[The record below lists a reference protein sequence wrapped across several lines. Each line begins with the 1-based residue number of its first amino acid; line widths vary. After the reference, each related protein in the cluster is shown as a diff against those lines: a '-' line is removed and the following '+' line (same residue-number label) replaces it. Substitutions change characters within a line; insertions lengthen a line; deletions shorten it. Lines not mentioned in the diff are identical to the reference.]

1 MESETFPVA
10 PLTTKLHVPRVC
22 PNLLARPRLTGRLN
36 QGLRRKLTLV
46 SVPAGFG
53 KTTLLCEW
61 IAQSQRRVAW
71 ISLDDGDNDP
81 TRFWK
86 LVVGGLQT
94 LSASL
99 GVNATALLRAQLIG
113 QPPIEAVLASLIN
126 DIAAIPTTDAI
137 ALVLDDYQFIKAQS
151 IHDALTFFIDYLPPQ
166 LHLIVASQVDPP
178 LPLSRLRDRGELAEL
193 HTPDLR
199 FTREEVEEFL
209 KRAMGL
215 SLSAAEVSALETH
228 TEGWIAALQLAAL
241 LMRDKSD
248 MSDVT
253 AAFAGNQRHA
263 LDYLTQE
270 VLWQQPEDI
279 QTFLLQTSILKR
291 LSPSLCNALTGRS
304 DGQAMLES
312 LERTNL
318 FVLAL
323 DDERHWFRYQH
334 LPAEFLR
341 QRLRQTQAERMPE
354 LHRRAAEWN
363 ERNGFVSEAIE
374 HALAAEDFE
383 RAAGLVEGAARLT
396 LRRGEITTVQ
406 GWLDALP
413 DDMVRSRGR
422 LGVARAWVLLLSSQ
436 LESVEAWLEVMG
448 AAACARLA
456 TEEADLLQ
464 GEISVIRAMVA
475 SYRDDPAQVI
485 ECCQQALEHV
495 AEDDLTMRA
504 VVLDFLGVAY
514 RLDGDLYRS
523 SQALVESININRAV
537 GNLYPMLDAM
547 CNLAIVQWEQ
557 AQLRYAAQIVEQ
569 AAQWVSDS
577 GGPSLPVAGIVQV
590 LLGSLEYEWNDLHA
604 SLRYVLEGLELGE
617 MAQNAD
623 ALLYGYMTLARL
635 KQAHGDLRGALEA
648 LQSAEQEA
656 CKHTTCHTAS
666 LAAAQRVRVWLAA
679 GDRAAAARWAQE
691 YRQTTPTTPV
701 YERELTDLALARVLI
716 AQGRTQGSS
725 HLVEDALNL
734 LEQMLPAAEDGGR
747 MGRVL
752 EILVLQSLAL
762 DAQGNSVSAFVALG
776 RALRLAEPE
785 GYVRLFIDEGAPMR
799 ELLRQ
804 AARHGVAPEYVSRLL
819 TAFAEEGR
827 IRLL

>member
-1 MESETFPVA
+1 MESETFPA
-10 PLTTKLHVPRVC
+10 PPLTTKLRVPRVR
-22 PNLLARPRLTGRLN
+22 PNLVARRRLTERLN

-46 SVPAGFG
+46 SAPPGFG
-53 KTTLLCEW
+53 KTTLLCQW

-71 ISLDDGDNDP
+71 MSLDDGDNDP

-86 LVVGGLQT
+86 LVVGSLQT
-94 LSASL
+94 LSANL
-99 GVNATALLRAQLIG
+99 GINATALLRAQLTG

-151 IHDALTFFIDYLPPQ
+151 IHDALAFFIDYLPPQ
-166 LHLIVASQVDPP
+166 LHLVVASQVDPP
-178 LPLSRLRDRGELAEL
+178 LRLSRLRERGELAEL

-209 KRAMGL
+209 KQSIGL
-215 SLSAAEVSALETH
+215 SLSATEVTALETRS
-228 TEGWIAALQLAAL
+228 EGWIAALQLAAL

-248 MSDVT
+248 MSDLM
-253 AAFAGNQRHA
+253 AAFTGNHRHV

-270 VLWQQPEDI
+270 VLCRQPEDV

-291 LSPSLCNALTGRS
+291 LTPSLCNALSGRS
-304 DGQAMLES
+304 DGQAMLET
-312 LERTNL
+312 LEGTDL
-318 FVLAL
+318 FVLPL
-323 DDERHWFRYQH
+323 DEERHWYHYHH
-334 LPAEFLR
+334 LLAEFLR
-341 QRLRQTQAERMPE
+341 HRLRQTQAERVPE

-383 RAAGLVEGAARLT
+383 RAARLVEGVARLT

-436 LESVEAWLEVMG
+436 LETVEAWLQVIG
-448 AAACARLA
+448 APPCAGLA
-456 TEEADLLQ
+456 TEEAALLQ
-464 GEISVIRAMVA
+464 GEIPVIRAVAA
-475 SYRDDPAQVI
+475 SYRDDPAQAI
-485 ECCQQALEHV
+485 ECCQQALAHL
-495 AEDDLTMRA
+495 AEDDLSMRA

-514 RLDGDLYRS
+514 RLNGDLYRS

-537 GNLYPMLDAM
+537 GSLYPMLDAM
-547 CNLAIVQWEQ
+547 CNLAIVEWEQ

-577 GGPSLPVAGIVQV
+577 GGPSLPMAGIVQV
-590 LLGSLEYEWNDLHA
+590 LLGSLEYEWNDLHT
-604 SLRYVLEGLELGE
+604 SLRHVLEGLELGE

-648 LQSAEQEA
+648 IRSAEQEA
-656 CKHTTCHTAS
+656 CKHTTCHMAS

-679 GDRAAAARWAQE
+679 GNQEDAAKWAQE
-691 YRQTTPTTPV
+691 YVQETPATPV

-716 AQGRTQGSS
+716 AQGRIEGSS
-725 HLVEDALNL
+725 HLVEDALSL
-734 LEQMLPAAEDGGR
+734 LEPMLPAAEGGGR

-762 DAQGNSVSAFVALG
+762 DAQGNTLSALVALG
-776 RALRLAEPE
+776 RALVLAEPE
-785 GYVRLFIDEGAPMR
+785 GYVRLFIDEGAPMQ

-819 TAFAEEGR
+819 VAFADERR

>member
-10 PLTTKLHVPRVC
+10 PLTTKLRVPRIR
-22 PNLLARPRLTGRLN
+22 PNLVARPRLTERLN
-36 QGLRRKLTLV
+36 RGLRRKLTLV
-46 SVPAGFG
+46 SAPAGFG

-86 LVVGGLQT
+86 LIIAALQT

-99 GVNATALLRAQLIG
+99 GINATALLRAQLIG

-137 ALVLDDYQFIKAQS
+137 ALVLDDYQFIKTQS
-151 IHDALTFFIDYLPPQ
+151 IHDALAFFMDYLPPQ
-166 LHLIVASQVDPP
+166 LHLIIASQADAP
-178 LPLSRLRDRGELAEL
+178 LPLSRLRERGELAEL

-199 FTREEVEEFL
+199 FRREEVEEFL

-215 SLSAAEVSALETH
+215 SLSTAEVSALETH
-228 TEGWIAALQLAAL
+228 TEGWIAALQIAAL

-248 MSDVT
+248 MSDFM
-253 AAFAGNQRHA
+253 AAFKGNHHHV
-263 LDYLTQE
+263 LDYLMQK
-270 VLWQQPEDI
+270 VLWRQPEDI
-279 QTFLLQTSILKR
+279 RTFLLQTSILKR

-312 LERTNL
+312 LERMGL
-318 FVLAL
+318 LVLPL
-323 DDERHWFRYQH
+323 DDEGHWYRYHQ
-334 LPAEFLR
+334 LLAEFLR
-341 QRLRQTQAERMPE
+341 HRLRQTRAERVPE

-383 RAAGLVEGAARLT
+383 RAAGLVEGVARLT

-413 DDMVRSRGR
+413 DEMVRSRGR

-436 LESVEAWLEVMG
+436 LETVEAWLEVMG
-448 AAACARLA
+448 ATTCAGLA

-464 GEISVIRAMVA
+464 GEISVIRAVVA
-475 SYRDDPAQVI
+475 SYREDPAQAI

-504 VVLDFLGVAY
+504 VVLDFLGVAH
-514 RLDGDLYRS
+514 RLDGDLYRAS
-523 SQALVESININRAV
+523 GALVESININRAV

-557 AQLRYAAQIVEQ
+557 AQLRYAAQIIEQ

-577 GGPSLPVAGIVQV
+577 GGPSLPMAGIVQV
-590 LLGSLEYEWNDLHA
+590 LLGSLEYEWNDLHT
-604 SLRYVLEGLELGE
+604 SLRYVLEGLELGKL
-617 MAQNAD
+617 AQNAD

-635 KQAHGDLRGALEA
+635 KQANGDLRGALEA

-656 CKHTTCHTAS
+656 CKRTTCHTAS
-666 LAAAQRVRVWLAA
+666 LATAQRVRVWLA
-679 GDRAAAARWAQE
+679 GSNQEAAAKWARE
-691 YRQTTPTTPV
+691 YGQKTPSAPV
-701 YERELTDLALARVLI
+701 HERELTDLALARVLI
-716 AQGRTQGSS
+716 ARGRMEGSS
-725 HLVEDALNL
+725 HPVEDALSL
-734 LEQMLPAAEDGGR
+734 LEQMLPAAESGGR

-752 EILVLQSLAL
+752 EILMLQSLGL
-762 DAQGNSVSAFVALG
+762 DAQGNSVSALVALG
-776 RALRLAEPE
+776 RALVLAEPE
-785 GYVRLFIDEGAPMR
+785 GYVRLFIDEGMPMR

-819 TAFAEEGR
+819 IAFAEER
-827 IRLL
+827 RVRLL